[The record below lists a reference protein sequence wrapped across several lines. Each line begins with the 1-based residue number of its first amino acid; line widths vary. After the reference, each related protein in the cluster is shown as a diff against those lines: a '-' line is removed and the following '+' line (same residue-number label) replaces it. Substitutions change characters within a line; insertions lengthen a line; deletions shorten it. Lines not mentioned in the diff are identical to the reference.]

1 MINTNLKRSV
11 PQKETSSFV
20 SFFYR
25 KKAAWTKIDMP
36 ALFIAWFPFS
46 DMRYNAQQHTVAHP
60 QLVSVGDIIAQQ
72 RLCVEGEPP
81 FSAATPTWSEN
92 R

>member
-1 MINTNLKRSV
+1 ML
-11 PQKETSSFV
+11 
-20 SFFYR
+20 
-25 KKAAWTKIDMP
+25 

-46 DMRYNAQQHTVAHP
+46 DLHYNAQQHAVAQFTP

-72 RLCVEGEPP
+72 RLCVEGEESRL
-81 FSAATPTWSEN
+81 SAPQLQLEMRTVKAGWLSRWDVEA